1 MGCAHLTKETAGC
14 LANIPMNQIA
24 NAFKNPIVR
33 DHLVQP
39 FVDLIKDPEAE
50 VRTAAASQISG
61 KSLLSEKGGN
71 GINQPL

>member
-1 MGCAHLTKETAGC
+1 
-14 LANIPMNQIA
+14 MNQIA

-33 DHLVQP
+33 DHLIQP

-61 KSLLSEKGGN
+61 ILLLFSSKGN
-71 GINQPL
+71 DINQS

>member
-1 MGCAHLTKETAGC
+1 M
-14 LANIPMNQIA
+14 ANMTMNQIA

-33 DHLVQP
+33 DHLIQP

-61 KSLLSEKGGN
+61 MLLSCYEKN
-71 GINQPL
+71 NDINA